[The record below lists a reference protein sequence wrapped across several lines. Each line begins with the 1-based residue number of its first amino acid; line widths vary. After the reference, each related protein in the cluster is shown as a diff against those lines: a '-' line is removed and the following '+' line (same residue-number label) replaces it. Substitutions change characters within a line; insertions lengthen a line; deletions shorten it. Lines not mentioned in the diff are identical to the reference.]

1 MKWSSFYAQPFTM
14 LTLCVACFGLI
25 LCIVNTRLAVAVDF
39 INQDQRDGII
49 SDRDIV
55 LYFTSA

>member
-1 MKWSSFYAQPFTM
+1 MKWSTFYAPPFTM

-25 LCIVNTRLAVAVDF
+25 LCIVNTRLAVDF

-49 SDRDIV
+49 SDQDIMS
-55 LYFTSA
+55 YFTSA

>member
-25 LCIVNTRLAVAVDF
+25 LCIVNTRLAVDF

-49 SDRDIV
+49 SDQDIMS
-55 LYFTSA
+55 YFTSA